1 MKMMFDILDNICDK
15 LINVTNREI
24 KQSETLEVRDLARK
38 FTSDV
43 IGNVAF
49 GLDFNC
55 KLDGVNKI
63 DPRGGGQMKFIY
75 LIQICLQV
83 LKIPTQSS

>member
-15 LINVTNREI
+15 LINVTNQEI
-24 KQSETLEVRDLARK
+24 KQSKTLEVRDLARK

-55 KLDGVNKI
+55 KQ
-63 DPRGGGQMKFIY
+63 RG
-75 LIQICLQV
+75 
-83 LKIPTQSS
+83 